1 MYLAET
7 IRKDFKLVPAKSG
20 VYKWW
25 CDLETLRCI
34 LKKIDSNGNIN
45 IPADIEKYT
54 YKNILNKIDPCENIN
69 IPADIET
76 LYCFY
81 VGIAKNLRARI
92 KWHIKSHTAKQVATG
107 RISTLR
113 NSLASIFFGTTNI
126 SINAALNN
134 LIDTLYISFEEN
146 PNPHEIEKVILS
158 GTASAYN
165 SNNYVYILNIQE
177 NNHGK
182 AKDLKKELKKLRNDA
197 KQKALNNTN
206 SSV

>member
-1 MYLAET
+1 MYLAKT
-7 IRKDFKLVPAKSG
+7 IRYNFKLVPTTSG

-25 CDLETLRCI
+25 CDLATLNTI
-34 LKKIDSNGNIN
+34 LDKIDPYGNIN
-45 IPADIEKYT
+45 IPADIEKCT
-54 YKNILNKIDPCENIN
+54 YENK
-69 IPADIET
+69 T

-92 KWHIKSHTAKQVATG
+92 KWHIKSHTAKQVETG

-126 SINAALNN
+126 SINTDLNN
-134 LIDTLYISFEEN
+134 LIDTLYISFVEN
-146 PNPHEIEKVILS
+146 PDPHEIEKVILS

-177 NNHGK
+177 NNHCK
-182 AKDLKKELKKLRNDA
+182 AKDLKKELKELRKSA
-197 KQKALNNTN
+197 K
-206 SSV
+206 

>member
-7 IRKDFKLVPAKSG
+7 IRKNFKLVPTKSG
-20 VYKWW
+20 IYKWW
-25 CDLETLRCI
+25 CDLKTLE
-34 LKKIDSNGNIN
+34 D
-45 IPADIEKYT
+45 
-54 YKNILNKIDPCENIN
+54 ILNKIDPSRTIKIGTE
-69 IPADIET
+69 IEQCTYEGNT

-113 NSLASIFFGTTNI
+113 NSLASIFFETI
-126 SINAALNN
+126 DVSINADLNN
-134 LIDTLYISFEEN
+134 LIDTLYISFEAH

-158 GTASAYN
+158 GTKSKYN

-177 NNHGK
+177 NNHCK

-206 SSV
+206 SNI